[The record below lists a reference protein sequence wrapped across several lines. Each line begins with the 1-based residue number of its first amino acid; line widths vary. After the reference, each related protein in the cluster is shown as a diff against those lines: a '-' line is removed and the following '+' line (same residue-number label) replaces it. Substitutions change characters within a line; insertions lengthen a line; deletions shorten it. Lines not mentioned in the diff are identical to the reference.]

1 MDRAELRDGA
11 GCVMAQN
18 TMTRKGIVLAGGS
31 GTRLFPVTQVV
42 SKQLLPVYDK
52 PMIYYP
58 LSTLM
63 LAGIREILLI
73 STPEDTP
80 RFAQL
85 LGDGSKW
92 GLDLSYAVQPAPE
105 GLAQAFIIGREFVGG
120 NPSALVLGDNI
131 FYGHDLSVQ
140 LTRAN
145 ERKDGA
151 TVFAYPV
158 SDPERY
164 GVAEFDANGRVISL
178 EEKPKVAKSR
188 YAVTGLYFYDNRV
201 LDIAAHL
208 NPSARGEL
216 EITDVNRAYLDRG
229 ELACEVMGRG
239 MAWLDTGTHESLL
252 EAAQYIETIERRQGL
267 KIACPE
273 EIAYRLGY
281 IDAAAIERLGNS
293 MAKNGYGQYL
303 LDLLREPNIR
313 FR

>member
-1 MDRAELRDGA
+1 MDQPQLRGR
-11 GCVMAQN
+11 MSIPPK
-18 TMTRKGIVLAGGS
+18 RKGIILAGGS
-31 GTRLFPVTQVV
+31 GTRLYPVTQVV

-63 LAGIREILLI
+63 LAGIRDILLI

-85 LGDGSKW
+85 LGDGGRW
-92 GLDLSYAVQPAPE
+92 GLSIRYAVQPSPD
-105 GLAQAFIIGREFVGG
+105 GLAQAFIIGREFVG
-120 NPSALVLGDNI
+120 NDHSVLVLGDNI
-131 FYGHDLSVQ
+131 FYGNDLHSQ
-140 LTRAN
+140 LASAHARSA
-145 ERKDGA
+145 GA

-158 SDPERY
+158 ADPERY
-164 GVAEFDANGRVISL
+164 GVAEIDAAGKVLSL
-178 EEKPKVAKSR
+178 EEKPARPKSR

-201 LDIAAHL
+201 LDIARGL
-208 NPSARGEL
+208 KPSARGEL
-216 EITDVNRAYLDRG
+216 EITDVNRAYLERN

-281 IDAAAIERLGNS
+281 IDAAALERLGQAL
-293 MAKNGYGQYL
+293 AKNGYGQYL
-303 LDLLREPNIR
+303 LEILRDPGVR
-313 FR
+313 